1 MIKLRLNN
9 KGLIMK
15 KLIGIIWVVGALTL
29 SGCSDKGVSDDA
41 VAVSKNSISSRTLE
55 NKVVTI
61 DKIGDLVTVKEYKGK
76 IILLDFFATWCPPCK
91 ATIPHLVSLQEKYK
105 DDFVVIGVL
114 LEQDKPNDQVKSFA
128 NSFNINYEVLNNSA
142 NFELAEI
149 MGGVRSIPTMFLYDS
164 KGKLINMY
172 QGAVPQEMME
182 SDIKSVLSK

>member
-1 MIKLRLNN
+1 M
-9 KGLIMK
+9 
-15 KLIGIIWVVGALTL
+15 
-29 SGCSDKGVSDDA
+29 
-41 VAVSKNSISSRTLE
+41 
-55 NKVVTI
+55 
-61 DKIGDLVTVKEYKGK
+61 
-76 IILLDFFATWCPPCK
+76 DFFATWCPPCK

-114 LEQDKPNDQVKSFA
+114 LEQDKPNNQVKSFA

-142 NFELAEI
+142 NFKLAEI